1 MRDDVDWWT
10 GARLCLGG
18 EVAGGASEELG
29 FGTLVEM
36 VDMAISRPRHEQ
48 PRLSIL
54 MEMSEAEVSWAD
66 ITQLAQHPEKP
77 TMI

>member
-1 MRDDVDWWT
+1 MSDQVDWWT

-18 EVAGGASEELG
+18 KAAEEASEELG

-36 VDMAISRPRHEQ
+36 VEMAMSRPHLER
-48 PRLSIL
+48 PRLSIR
-54 MEMSEAEVSWAD
+54 MELSGAELLWAAL
-66 ITQLAQHPEKP
+66 IQLAQRSDKP